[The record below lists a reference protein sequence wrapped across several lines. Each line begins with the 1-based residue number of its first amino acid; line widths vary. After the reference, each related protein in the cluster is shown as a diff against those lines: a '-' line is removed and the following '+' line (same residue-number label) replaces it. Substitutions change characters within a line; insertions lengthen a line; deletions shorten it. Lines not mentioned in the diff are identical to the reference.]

1 MRRVPEHTS
10 VRSRIRTRF
19 TLLYAATV
27 LLLLLVAATVTR
39 QALRATLQQEFD
51 ESVRASAAL
60 VSQFFRTEIAEYRSI
75 EATLTHISGELVFE
89 DRAMHIRRPDD
100 SHFGDSVSM
109 PRGSASRMA
118 RGQLSAPVRAVR
130 FPLDPELAPGWDVEV
145 HASLANLHALLRRID
160 RWFGFGIPALVA
172 VAAMVGWWLTGRT
185 LRPVGEMA
193 SAAARISPASGER
206 LPLANPQ
213 DELGRLG
220 ERFNALLDRL
230 DGALTQQRA
239 FLADAAHELRTP
251 IARMRAR
258 VEVAQLAAAG
268 QLTSA
273 SPVST
278 EDTLRALDAE
288 LRVVSQHLD
297 ELMQLAQADAAGD
310 DAPLRRERLFLDDL
324 VSDEVPRWRPQAM
337 QAGLHLDMETPDEAP
352 VMGDAVLLRRLLG
365 VLLDNAL
372 RYTASEAVAPGA
384 AAGRVRVRV
393 AAHDADVELLVEDSG
408 PGIPPSERA
417 RVFDRFHRGE
427 EARRRRADGS
437 GLGLAIAAW
446 VVQRHRGNVRIEDS
460 PLGGAAFRVTLP
472 RA

>member
-1 MRRVPEHTS
+1 MRTVPER
-10 VRSRIRTRF
+10 VGLRSRIRTRF

-109 PRGSASRMA
+109 PRGTVSRMA

-130 FPLDPELAPGWDVEV
+130 FPLDKDLAPGWDVEV

-160 RWFGFGIPALVA
+160 RWFGFGIPALVG

-185 LRPVGEMA
+185 LRPVGQMA
-193 SAAARISPASGER
+193 DAAARIAPVSGER
-206 LPLANPQ
+206 LPLANPG

-220 ERFNALLDRL
+220 ERFNALLDQL
-230 DGALTQQRA
+230 DGALVQQRA

-268 QLTSA
+268 GLTTA
-273 SPVST
+273 SPASH
-278 EDTLRALDAE
+278 EDTLRALEAE

-310 DAPLRRERLFLDDL
+310 DAPLRREHLFLDDL
-324 VSDEVPRWRPQAM
+324 VSDEVPRWRPQAE
-337 QAGLHLDMETPDEAP
+337 QAGLRLDMETPEEAP
-352 VMGDAVLLRRLLG
+352 VQGDAVLLRRLLG

-372 RYTASEAVAPGA
+372 RYAAPQDAQAEEAT
-384 AAGRVRVRV
+384 GRVRVKV
-393 AAHDADVELLVEDSG
+393 AAHDTQVELLVEDSG
-408 PGIPPSERA
+408 PGIAPAERE
-417 RVFDRFHRGE
+417 RVFDRFFRGE
-427 EARRRRADGS
+427 DARRRRADGS

-446 VVQRHRGNVRIEDS
+446 VVQRHRGSIRIEDS

>member
-1 MRRVPEHTS
+1 VPE
-10 VRSRIRTRF
+10 RAGIRTRF

-27 LLLLLVAATVTR
+27 LLLLLAAATVTR
-39 QALRATLQQEFD
+39 QALRSTLQREFD

-89 DRAMHIRRPDD
+89 DRSMHIRRPDD
-100 SHFGDSVSM
+100 SHFGDSISM
-109 PRGSASRMA
+109 PRSAVVRRAGSQPA
-118 RGQLSAPVRAVR
+118 APVRAVR

-145 HASLANLHALLRRID
+145 HASLANLNTLLRRID

-172 VAAMVGWWLTGRT
+172 VAALVGWWLTGRT

-193 SAAARISPASGER
+193 DAAARIAPASGQR
-206 LPLANPQ
+206 LPLANPN

-258 VEVAQLAAAG
+258 VEVGQLAAAG
-268 QLTSA
+268 QLSA
-273 SPVST
+273 ATPSMSNT
-278 EDTLRALDAE
+278 DTLRALEAE
-288 LRVVSQHLD
+288 LRTVSQHLD

-310 DAPLRRERLFLDDL
+310 DAPLRSERLFLDDL
-324 VSDEVPRWRPQAM
+324 VIDEVPRWRPQAE
-337 QAGLHLDMETPDEAP
+337 QAGLQLEMHTPDEAP
-352 VMGDAVLLRRLLG
+352 VMGDATLLRRLLG

-372 RYTASEAVAPGA
+372 RYAAPESLGGGPA
-384 AAGRVRVRV
+384 QGTVRVHV
-393 AAHDADVELLVEDSG
+393 AAHEATVELLVEDSG
-408 PGIPPSERA
+408 PGIAPAERV

-427 EARRRRADGS
+427 DARRRRADGS

-446 VVQRHRGNVRIEDS
+446 VVQRHRGSVRIEDS

>member
-1 MRRVPEHTS
+1 MPERVNL
-10 VRSRIRTRF
+10 RYRIRTRF

-27 LLLLLVAATVTR
+27 LLLLLIAAAVTR

-89 DRAMHIRRPDD
+89 DRSMHIRRPDD

-109 PRGSASRMA
+109 PRGSVSRLA
-118 RGQLSAPVRAVR
+118 RGQLPAPVRAVR
-130 FPLDPELAPGWDVEV
+130 FPLDQALAPGWDVEV

-172 VAAMVGWWLTGRT
+172 MAAMVGWWLTGRT
-185 LRPVGEMA
+185 LRPVGQMA
-193 SAAARISPASGER
+193 DAAARIAPVSGER
-206 LPLANPQ
+206 LPLANPH

-230 DGALTQQRA
+230 DGALVQQRA

-258 VEVAQLAAAG
+258 VEVAQLAASGHSTTDA
-268 QLTSA
+268 
-273 SPVST
+273 PVSSA
-278 EDTLRALDAE
+278 DTLRLLDTE

-310 DAPLRRERLFLDDL
+310 DAPLRSERLYLDDL
-324 VSDEVPRWRPQAM
+324 VSDEVPRWLPQAR
-337 QAGLHLDMETPDEAP
+337 QVGLHLAMETPDEAP
-352 VMGDAVLLRRLLG
+352 VLGDAVLLRRLLG

-372 RYTASEAVAPGA
+372 RYAAPSAPIAGETAGH
-384 AAGRVRVRV
+384 VRVRV
-393 AAHDADVELLVEDSG
+393 VAGDAHVELLVEDSG
-408 PGIPPSERA
+408 PGIAPLDRA
-417 RVFDRFHRGE
+417 RVFDRFFRGE
-427 EARRRRADGS
+427 DARRRRADGS

-446 VVQRHRGNVRIEDS
+446 VVQRHRGSVRIDDS
-460 PLGGAAFRVTLP
+460 PLGGATFRVTLP